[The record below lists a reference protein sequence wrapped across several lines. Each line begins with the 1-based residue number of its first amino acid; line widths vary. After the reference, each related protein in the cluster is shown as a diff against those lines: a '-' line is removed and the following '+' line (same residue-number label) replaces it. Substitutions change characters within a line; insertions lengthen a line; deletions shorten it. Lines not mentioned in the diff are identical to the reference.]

1 MEYAQIIR
9 TTSLQF
15 DQEQADIEQRQREV
29 TAAQELL
36 ARRRKALKRKKGA
49 FEKMPAGWQTLDA
62 EVVSGK
68 PAATEDAGDARE
80 PGDEDEA
87 AA

>member
-1 MEYAQIIR
+1 MEYRDILSTVSR
-9 TTSLQF
+9 QF
-15 DQEQADIEQRQREV
+15 DQEQADIEARQAEV
-29 TAAQELL
+29 DTAQALL
-36 ARRRKALKRKKGA
+36 DRRRKALKRKRNS
-49 FEKMPAGWQTLDA
+49 FDRMLRNFRDLDA

-68 PAATEDAGDARE
+68 PSAAEDAGETQE